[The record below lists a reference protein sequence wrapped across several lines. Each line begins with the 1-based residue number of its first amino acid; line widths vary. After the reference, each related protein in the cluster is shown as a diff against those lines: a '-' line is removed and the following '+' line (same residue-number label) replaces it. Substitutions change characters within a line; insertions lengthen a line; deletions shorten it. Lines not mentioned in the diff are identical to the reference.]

1 MPLDE
6 VGATPSGVL
15 LVGVTL
21 PVDPPAGIGVRPP
34 LLVDEALPVDVVS
47 STLPSGTYGE
57 EEDDGVVVVDAG
69 CVVVVVV
76 GVVDED
82 VVDVVDAGCVVVVV
96 VVLLGVDDDVGA
108 GAVP

>member
-57 EEDDGVVVVDAG
+57 EEDDGVVVVE
-69 CVVVVVV
+69 VVV

-96 VVLLGVDDDVGA
+96 VLLGVDDDVGA

>member
-15 LVGVTL
+15 VVGVTL

-34 LLVDEALPVDVVS
+34 LLVDEVSPADVVS
-47 STLPSGTYGE
+47 STLPSGTYE
-57 EEDDGVVVVDAG
+57 EESDEDVVVVEVVVDAGCVAVVVVGVVDEAVVDEVVVDAG
-69 CVVVVVV
+69 CVVVVV
-76 GVVDED
+76 ED
-82 VVDVVDAGCVVVVV
+82 GE
-96 VVLLGVDDDVGA
+96 GA